1 MNALAMTRH
10 HFALFASL
18 AAVLLG
24 LTVAPS
30 QAQAP
35 TPAVP
40 TVRMPTTQE
49 VEAARRQMPTA
60 AQIDRVMQEQQSAP
74 GVRVPAAALDL
85 NKQTGP
91 DLSQLAEQYEQIRRG
106 PAGASKTPEDR
117 QASGM
122 LVFVSL
128 GMPKASLERLVADAE
143 RARATLVLRGAR
155 DLSIKKTAAAIA
167 DVMTRAKAAWQI
179 DPSLFKRFEVQ
190 AVPTYVLID
199 PARPVL
205 VACGNS
211 QCQQAAYSKVA
222 GDVSMAHALNLIELN
237 DPEFGDIA
245 RRTAWRLAQ
254 PSPLAGVRP

>member
-1 MNALAMTRH
+1 MNRH
-10 HFALFASL
+10 HFVPFVAL
-18 AAVLLG
+18 AAALMG
-24 LTVAPS
+24 MAVAPS
-30 QAQAP
+30 HAQAP
-35 TPAVP
+35 ATAVP
-40 TVRMPTTQE
+40 AARMPTAE
-49 VEAARRQMPTA
+49 EIEAARRQMPTA
-60 AQIDRVMQEQQSAP
+60 AQIDRAVQEQQSAP
-74 GVRVPAAALDL
+74 GVRVPAEALDL
-85 NKQTGP
+85 TKQTGP

-106 PAGASKTPEDR
+106 PASKEPEDR

-155 DLSIKKTAAAIA
+155 DLSIKKTAAAIS
-167 DVMTRAKAAWQI
+167 DVMTRAKTAWQI

-205 VACGNS
+205 VACGQS
-211 QCQQAAYSKVA
+211 QCQQASYSKVS
-222 GDVSMAHALNLIELN
+222 GDVSMAHALSLIEQN

-245 RRTAWRLAQ
+245 RRTAWRLSQ
-254 PSPLAGVRP
+254 PVPSTGARP

>member
-1 MNALAMTRH
+1 MTRH
-10 HFALFASL
+10 HIAPIVSL
-18 AAVLLG
+18 VAAMLVLA
-24 LTVAPS
+24 VAPS
-30 QAQAP
+30 HAQSPA
-35 TPAVP
+35 PAVP
-40 TVRMPTTQE
+40 AVRMPTAQE
-49 VEAARRQMPTA
+49 IEAARRQMPTA
-60 AQIDRVMQEQQSAP
+60 AQIDRAVQEQQSAP

-85 NKQTGP
+85 NKQSGP
-91 DLSQLAEQYEQIRRG
+91 DLSQLAEQYEQVRRG
-106 PAGASKTPEDR
+106 PSSREPEDR

-167 DVMTRAKAAWQI
+167 DVMTRAKTAWQI

-205 VACGNS
+205 VACGQS
-211 QCQQAAYSKVA
+211 QCQQAAYSKVS
-222 GDVSMAHALNLIELN
+222 GDVSMAHALNLIEQN

-254 PSPLAGVRP
+254 PAPATGARP